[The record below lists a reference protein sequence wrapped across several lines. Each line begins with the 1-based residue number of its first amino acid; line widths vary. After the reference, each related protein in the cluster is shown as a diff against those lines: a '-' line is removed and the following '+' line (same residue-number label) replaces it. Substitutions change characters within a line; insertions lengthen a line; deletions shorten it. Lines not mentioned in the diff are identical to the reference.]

1 MTAERYIL
9 VAVGGNWKQAQ
20 TYCRQQYTDL
30 VSLRNST
37 ENSYASL
44 AVGGNTAWIGMY
56 KGSWTWS
63 DQNNLIFQ
71 NWGSGQPD
79 NTYGCGGIYYSQSI
93 WQDMPCDWK
102 IPFVCYGALKQ
113 KMVVRVNISS
123 VMDLEDLD
131 VQTSVFQQIEDT
143 LKKGGMYD
151 QANLTWNEQEYGNVF
166 ENTDATTSKKRN
178 KREDL

>member
-1 MTAERYIL
+1 LLFESVLHVLVYVLHYPPPHVAGLLSLSNCAMHFYQFINQQRYIL

-102 IPFVCYGALKQ
+102 IPFVCYGGELSPNVPKGHYDSINSNFE
-113 KMVVRVNISS
+113 VHI
-123 VMDLEDLD
+123 DC
-131 VQTSVFQQIEDT
+131 TIE
-143 LKKGGMYD
+143 
-151 QANLTWNEQEYGNVF
+151 
-166 ENTDATTSKKRN
+166 
-178 KREDL
+178 